1 MVKNVTQ
8 IKSGTT
14 INADMSAKIWKNVCK
29 KKQKHF
35 VSCYICTCENGKYL
49 GNIIRDLVI
58 ICDEIIDPVRS
69 ETLATQAKSYDEVTK
84 KFQQKVIYQKLSQ
97 QILKKER

>member
-1 MVKNVTQ
+1 MQKFEKTC
-8 IKSGTT
+8 
-14 INADMSAKIWKNVCK
+14 AK
-29 KKQKHF
+29 KKKKHF
-35 VSCYICTCENGKYL
+35 VSCYICTFENGKYL

-58 ICDEIIDPVRS
+58 ICDEIIDAVRS
-69 ETLATQAKSYDEVTK
+69 ETLATQAKSYDEVAK